1 MEEIRKQKEFNQPL
15 KVLVVE
21 NPSTARPVVPFV
33 VMNTQYSVE
42 SRKADKMG
50 ISPFSG
56 LVTIR

>member
-21 NPSTARPVVPFV
+21 NPSTARPVVPFIPV
-33 VMNTQYSVE
+33 STQYSVE
-42 SRKADKMG
+42 TRKADKLG
-50 ISPFSG
+50 VNPFSG

>member
-21 NPSTARPVVPFV
+21 NPSTAQPVMPFII
-33 VMNTQYSVE
+33 MDTQYSIE